1 MCRAGQSPAQP
12 ASAADAVAMARA
24 GLSWLAAADTASL
37 TTAEQA
43 DCLRALEGAGSMHT
57 AARARVL
64 RAFSAQAGY
73 EDDGHHSSRTWLK
86 WQTRIGGGAAYAAVA
101 WMQRLDAHP
110 AVADA
115 LAAGEISESWAR
127 QVCEWTDLLPHGARA
142 DADAILLGAAVG
154 GAELR
159 DLEGLAEEMYK
170 RTAPPDR
177 DGNDDGFR
185 DRSVSLAATFRGA
198 GKLTGNLT
206 PECTAALQAVF
217 EALAKPMGP
226 ADLRSKW
233 QRQHDA
239 LEEACRRL
247 IAAGCLPRR
256 AGQPTQIQLHMTL
269 DQLRGEPGATD
280 LASSWP
286 GAPAGPGYDCDA
298 SIVPVVTGHVD
309 QEVVDQLAN
318 ALLRGLAGQGGLDGV
333 AGPNGMAGQD
343 AAAGPAGPAGPAG
356 LDGLGQAFGLTGP
369 GRGSRPDGLDG
380 LTHLRDLT
388 GTGSGPGWRVAGED
402 RAAAAARRAL
412 AERAARQLIIA
423 RALDVL
429 SGPTGL
435 AAYLRTGL
443 LNGPAAAISLPLDIG
458 AATDTIPNH
467 LRRLVIARDRHC
479 QFPGGCDQPAMA
491 CQPHHIVPRSKGGKT
506 CLANLLALCTF
517 HHLIA
522 VHRWGWQ
529 IVLLPDGTVTATS
542 PDRTRILRS
551 HSPPA
556 AAA

>member
-1 MCRAGQSPAQP
+1 PAEP

-43 DCLRALEGAGSMHT
+43 DCLRALEGAGSMYT
-57 AARARVL
+57 AARTRVL

-101 WMQRLDAHP
+101 WMRRLDAHP

-127 QVCEWTDLLPHGARA
+127 QICDWTDLLPSHARA
-142 DADAILLGAAVG
+142 DADAILLGAAAG
-154 GAELR
+154 GADLR
-159 DLEGLAEEMYK
+159 DLAGLAEEMYQ

-177 DGNDDGFR
+177 DGDDDGFR

-198 GKLTGNLT
+198 GKLSGNLT

-226 ADLRSKW
+226 EDLRSKW

-247 IAAGCLPRR
+247 IGEGCLPRR
-256 AGQPTQIQLHMTL
+256 GGQPTQIQLHMTL
-269 DQLRGEPGATD
+269 GQLRGEPGATA

-309 QEVVDQLAN
+309 QEVVNQLAS
-318 ALLRGLAGQGGLDGV
+318 ALLRGLAGQNGQDGA
-333 AGPNGMAGQD
+333 AGPNGSGGPD
-343 AAAGPAGPAGPAG
+343 AA
-356 LDGLGQAFGLTGP
+356 GLGRAFGLPRTGQQDGAAELAGT
-369 GRGSRPDGLDG
+369 GRGSRPDGLGG

-388 GTGSGPGWRVAGED
+388 GPGSGPGWREPGED
-402 RAAAAARRAL
+402 SDAAAARRGL

-443 LNGPAAAISLPLDIG
+443 LNGPAAAISLPLDVG
-458 AATDTIPNH
+458 AATESIPAH
-467 LRRLVIARDRHC
+467 LRRLVIARDRRC
-479 QFPGGCDQPAMA
+479 QWPGGCDQPAMA
-491 CQPHHIVPRSKGGKT
+491 CQPHHIIPRSQGGKT
-506 CLANLLALCTF
+506 CLVNLLALCTF

-556 AAA
+556 QAA